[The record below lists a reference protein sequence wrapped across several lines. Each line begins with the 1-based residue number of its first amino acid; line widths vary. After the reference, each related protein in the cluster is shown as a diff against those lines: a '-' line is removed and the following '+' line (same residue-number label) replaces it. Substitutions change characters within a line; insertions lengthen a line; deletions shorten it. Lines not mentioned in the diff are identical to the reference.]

1 MKIAIKNLKHAEFAS
16 QETNCYQATVWVDG
30 KRAFTASNE
39 GHGGADYYEP
49 LHAKG
54 KDPSQ
59 ARSEFNAVME
69 KVEAHCATLPKWGS
83 EFGGEDNND
92 VTPEIL
98 INNLVHKKL
107 LEKDLKKL
115 LKSRVLLL
123 DKDEAGELKIFEVRY
138 KGVRVIKNTHVFV
151 TASRHPSAIIL
162 NNLAFDEALEIYAEQ
177 TS

>member
-16 QETNCYQATVWVDG
+16 YETNCYQATVWVDG

-98 INNLVHKKL
+98 INNLIHKKL

-115 LKSRVLLL
+115 LKSRVLML
-123 DKDEAGELKIFEVRY
+123 DKDEHGELKIFEVKY
-138 KGVRVIKNTHVFV
+138 KGVSAIKKPHVDEV
-151 TASRHPSAIIL
+151 GLIHPSAIIL

>member
-1 MKIAIKNLKHAEFAS
+1 
-16 QETNCYQATVWVDG
+16 
-30 KRAFTASNE
+30 
-39 GHGGADYYEP
+39 
-49 LHAKG
+49 
-54 KDPSQ
+54 
-59 ARSEFNAVME
+59 ME

-98 INNLVHKKL
+98 INNLIHKKL
-107 LEKDLKKL
+107 IEKDLKKL